1 MSGTGPVGGI
11 GADDVPRLP
20 RGVRLRVD
28 TVRNATVLL
37 APERVLTANPTAV
50 EVLKRCDGERTI
62 AQIVDELAAA
72 FSADRARV
80 AGDVEALLTDLAAKR
95 MVAL

>member
-1 MSGTGPVGGI
+1 MTPLDP
-11 GADDVPRLP
+11 AARPHLM
-20 RGVRLRVD
+20 RGVRLRED
-28 TVRNATVLL
+28 PARGFILL

-62 AQIVDELAAA
+62 AQIVDELAAT

-80 AGDVEALLTDLAAKR
+80 ASDVEALLADLAAKR

>member
-1 MSGTGPVGGI
+1 VTDRP
-11 GADDVPRLP
+11 ATLDQTARPRLM
-20 RGVRLRVD
+20 RGVRLRED
-28 TVRNATVLL
+28 PARGFILL

-50 EVLKRCDGERTI
+50 EVLKRCDGERTVT
-62 AQIVDELAAA
+62 QIVDELAVT

-80 AGDVEALLTDLAAKR
+80 AVDVEALLADLATKR